1 MLKRWKKVSDFN
13 SNKDKLNQMLDYH
26 NNKLSQLEAIHNQE
40 LHSSVLYLKSA
51 INRQIIKPITRALA
65 MIEIINEIGIENIP
79 TEMKTCWLEDIE
91 LISSLNSL
99 EVRWWLN
106 KLRK

>member
-1 MLKRWKKVSDFN
+1 MSDFN

-40 LHSSVLYLKSA
+40 LHTSVLYLKSA

-79 TEMKTCWLEDIE
+79 TEMKTGWLEDIE

-99 EVRWWLN
+99 EVR
-106 KLRK
+106 

>member
-1 MLKRWKKVSDFN
+1 VSVFN
-13 SNKDKLNQMLDYH
+13 SQGDKLNKMLDYH
-26 NNKLSQLEAIHNQE
+26 NNKLSQLDAIHNHE

-65 MIEIINEIGIENIP
+65 MIQIINEIGVENIP
-79 TEMKTCWLEDIE
+79 TDMKTDWLEDIE

-99 EVRWWLN
+99 EVR
-106 KLRK
+106 

>member
-1 MLKRWKKVSDFN
+1 MSDFN

-40 LHSSVLYLKSA
+40 LHTSVLYLKSA

-79 TEMKTCWLEDIE
+79 TEMKTGWLEDIE
-91 LISSLNSL
+91 LISSLKSL
-99 EVRWWLN
+99 EVR
-106 KLRK
+106 

>member
-1 MLKRWKKVSDFN
+1 VLDFN
-13 SNKDKLNQMLDYH
+13 SCKHKLNQILDYH
-26 NNKLSQLEAIHNQE
+26 NNKLSQLDAIHNQE

-65 MIEIINEIGIENIP
+65 MIEFIDEIGAENIP
-79 TEMKTCWLEDIE
+79 TDMKTDWLEDIE

-99 EVRWWLN
+99 EVR
-106 KLRK
+106 

>member
-1 MLKRWKKVSDFN
+1 MSDFN

-26 NNKLSQLEAIHNQE
+26 NDKLSQLEAIHNQE

-79 TEMKTCWLEDIE
+79 TEMKTGWLEDIE

-99 EVRWWLN
+99 EVR
-106 KLRK
+106 